1 MSDHL
6 AEAPDRR
13 ARKNIH
19 WFRFFYA
26 VWLEDC
32 RKAQLSP
39 EETGVYIEFICL
51 MWIDQARIVDDVAT
65 IARRL
70 GFDIRQVKRI
80 LAQLVGKGL
89 LVRAA
94 GTIWNPRA
102 ERDLAQLRDSYR
114 VAKKDLSRKPR
125 KNNETDPTDLE
136 LRLRTSS
143 VAPPE
148 PDAAAVSFERFW
160 SIWPESQWKRSKAEC
175 LGLYRTALAQ
185 ITPAEIEAAALAH
198 AAKNPGQFAGA
209 PKKWLTTGGWQDY
222 AATCSDDPDASN
234 LPLWDD
240 ADKIRARDAK
250 GHFPVWEWVLNRAR
264 AGGGWHPELGH
275 SLTSGE
281 RTALHDYI
289 VSYPGLIDR
298 LEHECGTEI
307 PGWMRDA
314 ADMAA
319 ADKIVPFVPR
329 AAVVD
334 VRVSA

>member
-1 MSDHL
+1 MEQHPD
-6 AEAPDRR
+6 AAPRGR
-13 ARKNIH
+13 SRKSIH

-39 EETGVYIEFICL
+39 EEAGVYIEFICL
-51 MWIDQARIVDDVAT
+51 MWSDQARIVDDVAT

-70 GFDIRQVKRI
+70 GFDVRQVKRI
-80 LAQLVGKGL
+80 LAQLVAKGL

-102 ERDLAQLRDSYR
+102 DRDIAQLRDSYR
-114 VAKKDLSRKPR
+114 IAKKDLSEKRSKDN
-125 KNNETDPTDLE
+125 KTQPTDLE

-143 VAPPE
+143 LAPPDE
-148 PDAAAVSFERFW
+148 AAAAASFDRFW
-160 SIWPESQWKRSKAEC
+160 AIWPDSQWKRSKTEC
-175 LGLYRTALAQ
+175 RGLYRTALAQ
-185 ITPAEIEAAALAH
+185 IAPAELEAAAQAH

-209 PKKWLTTGGWQDY
+209 PKKWLNVGGWQDY

-240 ADKIRARDAK
+240 ADKLRARDAK
-250 GHFPVWEWVLNRAR
+250 GHFPVCDWVLNRALK
-264 AGGGWHPELGH
+264 GGGWHPELGP
-275 SLTSGE
+275 SMASGE
-281 RTALHDYI
+281 RTALHDHI
-289 VSYPGLIDR
+289 ARIPGLLDR

-314 ADMAA
+314 AAMAA
-319 ADKIVPFVPR
+319 AGNIVTFVPR
-329 AAVVD
+329 ASAVD
-334 VRVSA
+334 GRASA